1 MVKWTENVI
10 VKSRKYLSIQ
20 FVQSAAYFTREA
32 KKRELNGAPPSKPD
46 YLRHQ
51 SYVIGAIWMASG
63 FLEAYINEL
72 FSDAAEDCREFLNPL
87 EKEVIDL
94 LGRMWK
100 RGIPRTARYPILEK
114 YEVFLDLAHKKA
126 FDRGVAPYQD
136 VQVMIDLR
144 NALMH
149 YEPEWMPD
157 GGTAPLQPTDV
168 HKLEKRLKGKFKI
181 NPLTGAGN
189 PFYPDKCLGH
199 GCAKWCVESS
209 MSLVDGFCETL
220 GTKPTFDHVR
230 DTLNTE

>member
-1 MVKWTENVI
+1 MKISESVT
-10 VKSRKYLSIQ
+10 VKSRTYLSIQ

-32 KKRELNGAPPSKPD
+32 RGKELSGSHPGKPD
-46 YLRHQ
+46 YYQHR
-51 SYVIGAIWMASG
+51 SYIIGAIWMASG

-72 FSDAAEDCREFLNPL
+72 FSDAAENYREFLNPL

-114 YEVFLDLAHKKA
+114 YEVSLDLAHKKA

-136 VQVMIDLR
+136 VQVMIDIR

-149 YEPEWMPD
+149 CEPEWMLD
-157 GGTAPLQPTDV
+157 GSTAPLQPTDV
-168 HKLEKRLKGKFKI
+168 HKLEKRLKGKFKL

-199 GCAKWCVESS
+199 GCAKGCVESS
-209 MSLVDGFCETL
+209 VSLVDEFCERL

-230 DTLNTE
+230 ATLNTE